1 MVRKVVVRRIL
12 LRQVAGSGGVAWR
25 MLQRARM
32 MLGAI
37 VLALGVVGPAQA
49 DALSAGIAAVN
60 RADYVTA
67 ARLLGPL
74 AEVGV
79 APAQFYMCFMYYHG
93 RGVPQSY
100 DEAAI
105 WCFRAAEQGYA
116 GAQYLLGLMY
126 DEGHGV
132 PENWVEAHKWL
143 NLAAGHAPH
152 KDRAAWARVRD
163 AVASKMTLGQL
174 GLARQLAVDWRP
186 KPER

>member
-1 MVRKVVVRRIL
+1 VCKVVRSRV
-12 LRQVAGSGGVAWR
+12 
-25 MLQRARM
+25 LQRARVIVA
-32 MLGAI
+32 AI
-37 VLALGVVGPAQA
+37 VLALSVADPARA
-49 DALSAGIAAVN
+49 DALGAGIAAVG
-60 RADYVTA
+60 REDYVTA

-74 AEVGV
+74 SQAGV

-105 WCFRAAEQGYA
+105 WCYRSAEQGYA

-126 DEGHGV
+126 DKGQGV

-143 NLAAGHAPH
+143 NLAAGHAPR
-152 KDRAAWARVRD
+152 KDRASWARVRN

>member
-1 MVRKVVVRRIL
+1 V
-12 LRQVAGSGGVAWR
+12 
-25 MLQRARM
+25 LQRAI
-32 MLGAI
+32 GAI
-37 VLALGVVGPAQA
+37 VLALSVASPVRA
-49 DALSAGIAAVN
+49 DTLGAGIAAVQ
-60 RADYVTA
+60 REDYVTA

-74 AEVGV
+74 AERGV
-79 APAQFYMCFMYYHG
+79 AVAQFYMCFMYYNG

-105 WCFRAAEQGYA
+105 WCFRSAEQGHA
-116 GAQYLLGLMY
+116 GAQYQLGLMY
-126 DEGHGV
+126 DRGHGV

-143 NLAAGHAPH
+143 NLAAGHAPR
-152 KDRAAWARVRD
+152 KDRASWVRVRN